1 MDGIKFNNIR
11 RYDNVPFSEYLKVK
25 GYSHSFLKR
34 EVQGVAPYFQM
45 TGKVELGNLVDAI
58 LTQPEKVDI
67 YSPQLKRAEQ
77 ISDLIKY
84 YFGDCIEQFEPQVS
98 IAADMDYNGFT
109 MPFKVRLDWGL
120 KNIAVIDLKV
130 TAESNFK
137 AIIDHMAY
145 DNQLFGQAGAYEVRQ
160 SYLLMYS
167 TKTNKCDL
175 IQRPLNTGEFWK
187 EKIMKFGTVC

>member
-1 MDGIKFNNIR
+1 MIEFKNIR
-11 RYDNVPFSEYLKVK
+11 RLYNVPFEEYLQVK

-34 EVQGVAPYFQM
+34 EQNGVAPYFQM

-58 LTQPEKVDI
+58 LTQPDKVDI
-67 YSPQLKRAEQ
+67 YSPQLKRAE
-77 ISDLIKY
+77 IIADTIKY
-84 YFGDCIEQFEPQVS
+84 YFGSCIEQFEAQVS
-98 IAADMDYNGFT
+98 IAADLEYLGLT

-120 KNIAVIDLKV
+120 KGIAVIDLKV

-137 AIIDHMAY
+137 AIIEHMAY
-145 DNQLFGQAGAYEVRQ
+145 DNQLFGQAGAYEVP
-160 SYLLMYS
+160 SAYLLMYS

-187 EKIMKFGTVC
+187 EKILKFGSVKN